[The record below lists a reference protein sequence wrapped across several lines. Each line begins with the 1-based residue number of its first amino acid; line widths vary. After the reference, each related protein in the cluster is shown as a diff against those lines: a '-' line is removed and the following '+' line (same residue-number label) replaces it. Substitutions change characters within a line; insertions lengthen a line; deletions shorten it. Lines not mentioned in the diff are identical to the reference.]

1 MRYDSWEWE
10 ANILKMQKREVERV
24 LDGNGKQD
32 KQLDILLYQENIPLC
47 VYSQF
52 LTFSITWNWIHF

>member
-1 MRYDSWEWE
+1 M
-10 ANILKMQKREVERV
+10 KKREVERV

-32 KQLDILLYQENIPLC
+32 KQLDILLYQENISLC

-52 LTFSITWNWIHF
+52 LTFAIT